1 MSRECKCS
9 FVIPF
14 KIAVDNRSRLSYFKQ
29 CIESV
34 LNQTDDSWTAVLV
47 DDASDNQELDD
58 FIKEVTDS
66 RPEKIICHKNNVNV
80 GAGVSRN
87 IGVDTAAEAFGAD
100 VIMFLDSDDL
110 SHPKRTE
117 KVARAFATKDADV
130 IYSPF
135 IPIDEK
141 GIEIPEDKFPVNI
154 KKIMNN
160 NRHPSVGKEVW
171 KSIVSKEMYI
181 NLTSATNVRT
191 KLAKRIPFPNLRSSE
206 DSITWM
212 LYSAC
217 GGIFDFIGDIPSK
230 YRIPQSVKNN
240 SLSTEFGKENFYSD
254 FAEAHVKAY
263 SECLKYAKERK
274 AISAEEI
281 RPLTELVFENLAEEL
296 RIGGMHEMADRFIK
310 RKYVFEEEMI

>member
-1 MSRECKCS
+1 
-9 FVIPF
+9 
-14 KIAVDNRSRLSYFKQ
+14 
-29 CIESV
+29 
-34 LNQTDDSWTAVLV
+34 
-47 DDASDNQELDD
+47 
-58 FIKEVTDS
+58 
-66 RPEKIICHKNNVNV
+66 
-80 GAGVSRN
+80 
-87 IGVDTAAEAFGAD
+87 
-100 VIMFLDSDDL
+100 
-110 SHPKRTE
+110 
-117 KVARAFATKDADV
+117 
-130 IYSPF
+130 
-135 IPIDEK
+135 
-141 GIEIPEDKFPVNI
+141 
-154 KKIMNN
+154 MNN

-281 RPLTELVFENLAEEL
+281 KPLTELVFENLAEEL
-296 RIGGMHEMADRFIK
+296 RIGGMHEMADRFLK
-310 RKYVFEEEMI
+310 QKYVFEEEMI